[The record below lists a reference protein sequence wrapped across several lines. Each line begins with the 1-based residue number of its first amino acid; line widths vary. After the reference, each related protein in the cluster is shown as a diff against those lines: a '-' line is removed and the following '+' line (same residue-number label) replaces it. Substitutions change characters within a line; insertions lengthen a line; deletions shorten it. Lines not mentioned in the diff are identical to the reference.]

1 MSSVNTSDPRS
12 TVALTDQQQRIVAH
26 NHGPALVYA
35 VAGAGKTTAMVHRVE
50 RLVRERVFAPQRI
63 LLSSFNK
70 SAVEDL
76 GRALTTWPDCR
87 RVARHTL
94 HALGYKIVRY
104 AADRGHLPRMPQDHL
119 KINGEER
126 QLLWIAKDRAR
137 QRGLVA
143 PGELD
148 ALDEQDLTNFI
159 GACKGNLRYPDIATT
174 NLPPEALQV
183 AQQAEAPLNLPWYLD
198 LYRLHEEV
206 RHERGWLTFDDM
218 LLLGWEALVRY
229 PDVLAFWQRSFDCVI
244 VDEFQD
250 VNLAQS
256 EILDLLTRPHDN
268 YMAIGD
274 DDQTIYGFRGASMGF
289 FRDFG
294 RRYAATVY
302 EMTDN
307 FRSQASQVVLANR
320 VIAQN
325 KARHPKTLVV
335 TQGFGGVTALR
346 RARDVAAMGRQMV
359 EDITAAQAAGMAGAE
374 IVILV
379 RVTAQTPPIE
389 QALIEAGIPYRV
401 DGEEPFFR
409 RREIVDLLR
418 YVELADYD
426 QALCSGRRLA
436 GEAGE
441 RFAACW
447 RSLYNRPK
455 RYLTRQL
462 FQETTDAVLRQ
473 GRPLSEV
480 LVDLT
485 DKVAGRTADTL
496 HDLAN
501 LLVWLTE
508 AREQLPAAELLREL
522 DWRLGYQDF
531 LVANSGFAE
540 LGAGKAANV
549 AAFIQYA
556 HGKGTFADLQAH
568 LAELEAEYRELDA
581 GDPRA
586 VDIRT
591 IHKAKGL
598 EWPVV
603 LIPNCNAG
611 TIPVGNASDQEEE
624 RRLLYVAV
632 TRARQRLYLYAT
644 VGADSQLS
652 PFLTAATV
660 DATLERVEAVRRL
673 LAADPL
679 TWTADEALNLL
690 TFPRHFGQERF
701 FTTWWGAPPE
711 EQRRVA
717 GRLLAFVQ
725 AVAAR
730 DGLSLQR
737 MTEADV
743 KIWSAIA
750 PEPDPALDRP
760 FPGLDVLCPPRIAR
774 PPAGGGSTV
783 APASRP
789 GPAPLG
795 ADSYNI
801 GDRVEHPMF
810 GQGVVV
816 AVDAGTSGRK
826 VEWYVT
832 VDFQDRGRI
841 KLLAG
846 IAPLQRLR

>member
-1 MSSVNTSDPRS
+1 MPSAKTIDQRI
-12 TVALTDQQQRIVAH
+12 TVVLTDQQLRIVAH
-26 NHGPALVYA
+26 DRGPALVYA

-76 GRALTTWPDCR
+76 GRALTAWPHCR
-87 RVARHTL
+87 QVARHTL
-94 HALGYKIVRY
+94 HALGYRIVRD
-104 AADRGHLPRMPQDHL
+104 AADRGRLPRLLPDHL
-119 KINGEER
+119 KVNGEER
-126 QLLWIAKDRAR
+126 QLVWMAKDRAR

-148 ALDEQDLTNFI
+148 ALDEDDLRNFI
-159 GACKGNLRYPDIATT
+159 GACKGNLLYPDLAAA
-174 NLPPEALQV
+174 NLPPEALKV

-198 LYRLHEEV
+198 LYQLHEEV
-206 RHERGWLTFDDM
+206 RRERGWLTFDDM
-218 LLLGWEALVRY
+218 LLLGWEALVRH
-229 PDVLAFWQRSFDCVI
+229 PDVLALWQRSFDCVI

-256 EILDLLTRPHDN
+256 EMLDLLTRPHDN

-294 RRYAATVY
+294 RRYEAAIY

-307 FRSQASQVVLANR
+307 FRCQASQVVLANR

-325 KARHPKTLVV
+325 KDRHPKTLVA
-335 TQGFGGVTALR
+335 TQGFDGATALR
-346 RARDVAAMGRQMV
+346 RSRDVAAMSRQIV
-359 EDITAAQAAGMAGAE
+359 EDITSAQAAGRVGSEVA
-374 IVILV
+374 ILV

-401 DGEEPFFR
+401 AEGEPFFR

-426 QALCSGRRLA
+426 QALRSGQRLG
-436 GEAGE
+436 GEDGE

-480 LVDLT
+480 FEDLT
-485 DKVAGRTADTL
+485 DKVGGRTADTL
-496 HDLAN
+496 QDLAD
-501 LLVWLTE
+501 LLVWLAE
-508 AREQLPAAELLREL
+508 ARDQLPADELLREL

-531 LVANSGFAE
+531 LIRNSGFAE
-540 LGAGKAANV
+540 LGAGYAANV

-556 HGKGTFADLQAH
+556 QGKGIFEQLQTH
-568 LAELEAEYRELDA
+568 LAELETARKELDA

-586 VDIRT
+586 VGIRT

-611 TIPVGNASDQEEE
+611 TIPVGNAFE
-624 RRLLYVAV
+624 
-632 TRARQRLYLYAT
+632 AR
-644 VGADSQLS
+644 
-652 PFLTAATV
+652 
-660 DATLERVEAVRRL
+660 
-673 LAADPL
+673 
-679 TWTADEALNLL
+679 
-690 TFPRHFGQERF
+690 
-701 FTTWWGAPPE
+701 
-711 EQRRVA
+711 
-717 GRLLAFVQ
+717 
-725 AVAAR
+725 
-730 DGLSLQR
+730 
-737 MTEADV
+737 
-743 KIWSAIA
+743 
-750 PEPDPALDRP
+750 
-760 FPGLDVLCPPRIAR
+760 
-774 PPAGGGSTV
+774 
-783 APASRP
+783 
-789 GPAPLG
+789 GP
-795 ADSYNI
+795 
-801 GDRVEHPMF
+801 
-810 GQGVVV
+810 
-816 AVDAGTSGRK
+816 
-826 VEWYVT
+826 
-832 VDFQDRGRI
+832 I
-841 KLLAG
+841 KLLAS
-846 IAPLQRLR
+846 IAPLQRTR

>member
-1 MSSVNTSDPRS
+1 MSFVNTSDPRA
-12 TVALTDQQQRIVAH
+12 TVALTDQQQYIVAH
-26 NHGPALVYA
+26 DRGPALVYA

-76 GRALTTWPDCR
+76 GRALAPWPHCR
-87 RVARHTL
+87 RVTRHSL
-94 HALGYKIVRY
+94 HALGYKILREAVDHGRV
-104 AADRGHLPRMPQDHL
+104 PRLQQDHL

-126 QLLWIAKDRAR
+126 QLIWMAKDRAR

-148 ALDEQDLTNFI
+148 ALDEEDLGNFI
-159 GACKGNLRYPDIATT
+159 SACKGNLLYADLAAA
-174 NLPPEALQV
+174 NLPSEAFTV

-218 LLLGWEALVRY
+218 LLLGWEVLVRY
-229 PDVLAFWQRSFDCVI
+229 PDMLAFWQRSFDCVI

-250 VNLAQS
+250 VNRAQS
-256 EILDLLTRPHDN
+256 ELLDLLTRPHEN

-294 RRYAATVY
+294 RRYGATVY

-307 FRSQASQVVLANR
+307 FRCQASQVVLANR

-335 TQGFGGVTALR
+335 TQGFDGVTALR
-346 RARDVAAMGRQMV
+346 RARDVAAMGRQIV
-359 EDITAAQAAGMAGAE
+359 QDIAAAQAAGMAGAE
-374 IVILV
+374 IAVLV

-389 QALIEAGIPYRV
+389 QALIEAGIPYRIA
-401 DGEEPFFR
+401 GEAPFFR

-418 YVELADYD
+418 YMELADYD
-426 QALCSGRRLA
+426 RFLRSGRPLE
-436 GEAGE
+436 GEGSE
-441 RFAACW
+441 RFVSCW

-455 RYLTRQL
+455 RYLNRQL

-480 LVDLT
+480 LEDLT
-485 DKVAGRTADTL
+485 HKVGGRTADTL
-496 HDLAN
+496 QDLAD
-501 LLVWLTE
+501 LLVWLGE
-508 AREQLPAAELLREL
+508 AREQLPADELLREL

-531 LVANSGFAE
+531 LIRNSGFAE
-540 LGAGKAANV
+540 LGTGYAANV

-556 HGKGTFADLQAH
+556 QGKGSFDDLQAH
-568 LAELEAEYRELDA
+568 LGELEAVRKELDA

-586 VDIRT
+586 IDIRT

-611 TIPVGNASDQEEE
+611 TIPVGSASDVEEE

-652 PFLTAATV
+652 PFLAAASV
-660 DATLERVEAVRRL
+660 DATLERVEIIRRL

-690 TFPRHFGQERF
+690 TFPRHFSQERF
-701 FTTWWGAPPE
+701 FSTWWGVPVE
-711 EQRRVA
+711 MQRRVA

-725 AVAAR
+725 EVAAR

-737 MTEADV
+737 ITEADV
-743 KIWSAIA
+743 QIWSAIA
-750 PEPDPALDRP
+750 PESDPALDWP
-760 FPGLDVLCPPRIAR
+760 FPDLDLLCPPRAAR
-774 PPAGGGSTV
+774 PPVGAGSDVASASQPRPALFGTV
-783 APASRP
+783 
-789 GPAPLG
+789 
-795 ADSYNI
+795 SYNV
-801 GDRVEHPMF
+801 GDRVQHPQF
-810 GQGVVV
+810 GTGVVV
-816 AVDAGTSGRK
+816 AFDAGSSGRK

-832 VDFQDRGRI
+832 VDFQVRGLV
-841 KLLAG
+841 KLLAS